1 MSNRGSLD
9 TMTGTTDPTAGS
21 GAPTRDLTAVFTA
34 QRPRLFGLSYRM
46 LGSAHDADDVLQDAW
61 LRWSGADTAAVANPA
76 AWLTTTVTR
85 LCLNRL
91 TSASARRETY
101 PGPWLPE
108 PVLTP
113 DRALGPDDTAAQ
125 RDSVSLALL
134 LTLERLTPTERA
146 VYVLREAFAYPHR
159 EVAQIVGVSEAN
171 ARQLHNRA
179 RKRLVEADP
188 DPAVTCGL
196 VQSERHRWVRLVESF
211 LAAARHGDLAGLEA
225 LLAADVV
232 AWADG
237 GGRVTAAR
245 LPVRGR
251 GRVATY
257 LARTLGGGAGT
268 RQAVIAEVN
277 GAPAV
282 LGFVGATLVGVLEV
296 EVDGD
301 TVSGIR
307 LHVNPEKLAHL
318 ARQLS
323 QRAGL
328 RGRTT

>member
-1 MSNRGSLD
+1 
-9 TMTGTTDPTAGS
+9 MTGTTDSVAGAE
-21 GAPTRDLTAVFTA
+21 APTRDQVAVFTA
-34 QRPRLFGLSYRM
+34 QRPRLFGLAYRM
-46 LGSAHDADDVLQDAW
+46 LGSAHDADDALQDAW
-61 LRWSGADTAAVANPA
+61 LRWSGADTASVANPA

-91 TSASARRETY
+91 TSASARHETY

-113 DRALGPDDTAAQ
+113 DRVLGPDDTAAQ

-134 LTLERLTPTERA
+134 LTLERLTPAERA
-146 VYVLREAFAYPHR
+146 VHVLREAFAYPHR
-159 EVAQIVGVSEAN
+159 EIAQIVGVSEAN
-171 ARQLHNRA
+171 ARQLHTRA
-179 RKRLVEADP
+179 RRRLAEAHTDP
-188 DPAVTCGL
+188 VGL
-196 VQSERHRWVRLVESF
+196 DEAAPGRAPGHQERRHWVRLVESF
-211 LAAARHGDLAGLEA
+211 LAAARHGDLPGLEA

-257 LARTLGGGAGT
+257 LARTLGGGGGT

-277 GAPAV
+277 GVPAV
-282 LGFVGATLVGVLEV
+282 LGFVGATLVGVV
-296 EVDGD
+296 EVDVHEGV
-301 TVSGIR
+301 VSGLR
-307 LHVNPEKLAHL
+307 LHVNPDKLAYL
-318 ARQLS
+318 SQQLS

-328 RGRTT
+328 HGRTP